1 MKLNRVRDNARKL
14 LSHTLG
20 SVVAGLVVGC
30 SVFGAIAYDDIAKG
44 YDTYEGQRSD
54 FYAWVLQFPV
64 LAGALSGAS
73 VYFFLPEIF
82 RFLGREASLADRLDA
97 YAEQLAQS
105 EADPEDIALVIN
117 LAEQAK
123 RRNA

>member
-1 MKLNRVRDNARKL
+1 MKLNRVRDRARKI

-20 SVVAGLVVGC
+20 SVVAGFVVGG
-30 SVFGAIAYDDIAKG
+30 SVLGAIAWDDIQQN

-54 FYAWVLQFPV
+54 FYAWVFKFPV
-64 LAGALSGAS
+64 LAGALSGMS

-82 RFLGREASLADRLDA
+82 RFLGREASLSDRLQA
-97 YAEQLAQS
+97 YAEQLAQA

-123 RRNA
+123 RMNA